1 MAFGSA
7 RKLDAKKQYL
17 LSKKRIAVLIDW
29 YLPGNKAG
37 GPVKSIYSLLN
48 VLNEQYD
55 FFVITRNNDLG
66 SFAPYKNVECN
77 KWTKFKDTT
86 IYYFSNEN
94 LNKNNLAAVIN
105 EISPDF
111 VYLNSFWSYFFSIVP
126 LQLKKQ
132 NKINAK
138 VILAPRGMLSRGA
151 ISIKPVKK
159 QLYLFLSKFSKVYND
174 LLFHATTDNEE
185 KEIQNYFPK
194 AKIKIASN
202 VNSTLV
208 SKNKKSEKQ
217 SGELKLFY
225 LSRVA
230 RVKNLLFALNILKEI
245 KTEGSIVYDIYGS
258 LEDATYWEECEKV
271 IQSLPPNIKVNYK
284 YEIDYEDVP
293 IVIANYHFL
302 FLPTLNENFGH
313 TIVESLVSG
322 CPVIITDQT
331 PWDINKNN
339 CGFAISLNKKEEFKS
354 AILGAIQINDTEY
367 KKMSENCVTFIEQKI
382 NIKENIQAYSELFL

>member
-1 MAFGSA
+1 MT
-7 RKLDAKKQYL
+7 KKN
-17 LSKKRIAVLIDW
+17 IAVLIDW

-126 LQLKKQ
+126 LQLKKK
-132 NKINAK
+132 NKISAK
-138 VILAPRGMLSRGA
+138 IILAPRGMLSKGA
-151 ISIKPVKK
+151 LSIKPLKK
-159 QLYLFLSKFSKVYND
+159 KLYLFLSKFNKLYND
-174 LLFHATTDNEE
+174 ILFHATTYNEE

-194 AKIKIASN
+194 AVIKIASN
-202 VNSTLV
+202 VNSTII
-208 SKNKKSEKQ
+208 SQHKKNEKQ
-217 SGELKLFY
+217 SDELKLFY

-230 RVKNLLFALNILKEI
+230 RVKNLLFALNILKEVQTSGQI
-245 KTEGSIVYDIYGS
+245 TYDIYGS
-258 LEDATYWEECEKV
+258 LEDETYWKECETLIKN
-271 IQSLPPNIKVNYK
+271 LPPNIKVNYK

-293 IVIANYHFL
+293 VVISNYHFL

-313 TIVESLVSG
+313 TIVESLINA
-322 CPVIITDQT
+322 CPVIISDQT
-331 PWDINKNN
+331 PWNDVNKNN
-339 CGFAISLNKKEEFKS
+339 GGFAISLANKEEFKS
-354 AILGAIQINDTEY
+354 SITKALQMNETEY
-367 KKMSENCVTFIEQKI
+367 KKMSKNCVTFIGQKI
-382 NIKENIQAYSELFL
+382 NTTQNIKAYNELFS